1 MRISRLS
8 WPSASSSRLAC
19 SLPARA
25 TDFTWIGSGGG
36 AFTTS
41 PLWSPFF
48 PQFGIVGPG
57 GAGDT
62 VNFIL
67 GQPAS
72 SRYTVTGVAGQN
84 DRLLVGNDS
93 LTLNIPDRPSTVDYA
108 VLNTSL
114 VSPSFTVGLAD
125 GDAGDVILTGEG
137 VFETR
142 TSSIGHAAGS
152 RGVVTV
158 NNLQWVGS
166 SLVVGEFGEGTL
178 TIAAGDTVFNINNG
192 FIGFQPGSTGTV
204 AVSGPGSTWTNG
216 GILRVGQAGMA
227 RC

>member
-1 MRISRLS
+1 MDWLRWRSVYHFPVVEPVLS
-8 WPSASSSRLAC
+8 PVRH
-19 SLPARA
+19 RR
-25 TDFTWIGSGGG
+25 SG
-36 AFTTS
+36 
-41 PLWSPFF
+41 WR
-48 PQFGIVGPG
+48 
-57 GAGDT
+57 GDT
-62 VNFIL
+62 VNFTL

-93 LTLNIPDRPSTVDYA
+93 LTLNIPDGPSAVDYA

-142 TSSIGHAAGS
+142 VSSIGHAAGS

-204 AVSGPGSTWTNG
+204 TVSGPGSTWTNG
-216 GILRVGQAGMA
+216 GILRVGQAGIG
-227 RC
+227 RR